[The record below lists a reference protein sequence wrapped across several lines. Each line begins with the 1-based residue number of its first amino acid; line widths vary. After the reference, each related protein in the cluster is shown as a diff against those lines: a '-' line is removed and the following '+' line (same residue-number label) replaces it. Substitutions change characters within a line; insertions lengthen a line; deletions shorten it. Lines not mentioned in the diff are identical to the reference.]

1 MTAFRCTGKLLRA
14 MKVTPMPHPQ
24 PAGGRLGEWT
34 ANLIRVSRMQLVVA
48 TSEPTRF
55 GVVIDAAPY
64 ATLLKRFEHALF
76 HALLHIEI
84 PPEMAAA
91 EVQACDPLE
100 VAASTSRSVLGT
112 LNWFATDIET
122 AVRYRKANSAEALT
136 RRLAKAV
143 VLQPK
148 HIGFP
153 VDRVRELFDL
163 PPLDHGKL
171 FEAVADDEF
180 S

>member
-1 MTAFRCTGKLLRA
+1 
-14 MKVTPMPHPQ
+14 MKATPAPHPQ

-34 ANLIRVSRMQLVVA
+34 ANLIRISRMQLVVA

-76 HALLHIEI
+76 QALLHIEV
-84 PPEMAAA
+84 PRDMAAA
-91 EVQACDPLE
+91 EVQACNPLE
-100 VAASTSRSVLGT
+100 VSASNSRSVLGT
-112 LNWFATDIET
+112 LNWYAADIET
-122 AVRYRKANSAEALT
+122 AVRYRKASSAEALT

-143 VLQPK
+143 MFQPK